1 MRRKF
6 HLFTLLLFT
15 ALLGCKSNEFQSDSF
30 DYSRSVDLSHILQ
43 AYDWQQKY
51 EGDDESTIL
60 WSKIVPGLPEHEFYL
75 FEDTSFVLRVPE
87 YANSKQPFLANAED
101 FYNSCAFSWN
111 IYSNFEVWY
120 RGNTRDPLRTNDDVK
135 QATKNISVSIIHDAE
150 VRKSAQNFKDSILL
164 LMATSP
170 DNWKEDVDAMD
181 LVISFGDVI
190 ESKAYKFYD
199 DEDEFVMSLDSVAN
213 AADSLAMDRF
223 QHYME
228 ANKDDQLKVILGEL
242 AACGSFDEQCSL
254 WRNWA
259 NCKKSVIED
268 EWLVGVGMTLMKSG
282 NYSPILHRIW
292 VTWRALCQS
301 FFFGMSRDSAMPNH
315 FYNEF
320 RKMCYITCLK
330 RIEKHPDDVYAMNCA
345 AALGGRTNLNRFGQN
360 YFGNEA
366 MIEETTMLP
375 KRFHTEDED
384 SEEET
389 EGE

>member
-1 MRRKF
+1 MFSKSIVLSVLVVLSA
-6 HLFTLLLFT
+6 HS
-15 ALLGCKSNEFQSDSF
+15 CKNETQVESYDNCEPI
-30 DYSRSVDLSHILQ
+30 DLSNILQ

-51 EGDDESTIL
+51 EGEYEATIL
-60 WSKIVPGLPEHEFYL
+60 WGKIVPGIPEHEFYL

-87 YANSKQPFLANAED
+87 YAYSKQPFLAHAED
-101 FYNSCAFSWN
+101 FYNSCAISWN

-120 RGNTRDPLRTNDDVK
+120 RGNTSDLLRNNDEVKLATN
-135 QATKNISVSIIHDAE
+135 NINVCIIYDAE

-170 DNWKEDVDAMD
+170 NNWKENVDAMD
-181 LVISFGDVI
+181 LVFLFGDVI

-199 DEDEFVMSLDSVAN
+199 DEDEFVISLDSVTN
-213 AADSLAMDRF
+213 AAESLAMDRF
-223 QHYME
+223 QHYLNASE
-228 ANKDDQLKVILGEL
+228 DDQLKVILGEL
-242 AACGSFDEQCSL
+242 AACSSFDEQCSL

-268 EWLVGVGMTLMKSG
+268 EWLVGVGMSLMKSG

-301 FFFGMSRDSAMPNH
+301 FFFGMSRDSAIPNH
-315 FYNEF
+315 FYNEL

-330 RIEKHPDDVYAMNCA
+330 RIEKQPDDVYAMNCA

-366 MIEETTMLP
+366 MIEEAMMLP
-375 KRFHTEDED
+375 KRFLTI
-384 SEEET
+384 EEYLDKE
-389 EGE
+389 